1 MTVYLLCYAAA
12 VLFAESGHYYLS
24 GAGLLSAAV
33 YLYLADYRRTGNML
47 HLRAVFSLAFV
58 GGEGLACLKLSR
70 LSTHWSLTAW
80 LCFLAAYVGFY
91 AVFQYLESREKGR
104 TAVIRHK
111 NFEEYEKPLFFCAF
125 GITAVSLGCFV
136 LEAAALGYVP
146 LFVSGVPHAYSAF
159 HLTGIHYFTVSCVLV
174 PAVSVLYFCIGRGR
188 DTGRSLMMAFLDLIA
203 LSIPILCVSRF
214 QLLFAVLLAVVTYIL
229 IESRLNLLYALGAL
243 AALIPL
249 YILLTMA
256 RSHDASYLSA
266 VFDMKRE
273 GMPIFVTQPYM
284 YIAHNY
290 DNFNFLV
297 EELAA
302 GAGSHTW
309 GIRSLAPFWT
319 LTGLKFAVPSLAL
332 SPLFVIKEELTTLTL
347 FYDAYYDFGLA
358 GVLVFSGLL
367 GAVSYYLTEWIKKV
381 RNPAAYLFYAQM
393 AIYLMLSFFTTWFSN
408 PTTWFYL
415 AVTAAAAFALS
426 RRWG

>member
-24 GAGLLSAAV
+24 GAGLIFAAV
-33 YLYLADYRRTGNML
+33 YLYLKDYQRTGNML

-58 GGEGLACLKLSR
+58 GGEGLSCLKLSR
-70 LSTHWSLTAW
+70 LSTHWTLMTWA
-80 LCFLAAYVGFY
+80 CFLAAYIGFY
-91 AVFQYLESREKGR
+91 AVFWYLESREGGGHG
-104 TAVIRHK
+104 AVLRHK
-111 NFEEYEKPLFFCAF
+111 SFEEYEQSLFFCAF
-125 GITAVSLGCFV
+125 GITAVSFGCFV

-174 PAVSVLYFCIGRGR
+174 PAVSVLYFSVGRGR
-188 DTGRSLMMAFLDLIA
+188 DTGRTVMMVLMDAVA
-203 LSIPILCVSRF
+203 LAVPILCVSRF

-229 IESRLNLLYALGAL
+229 IESRLNLMYALGAL

-249 YILLTMA
+249 YILLTAA
-256 RSHDASYLSA
+256 RSHDVSYLNA
-266 VFDMKRE
+266 IFDMKRE

-284 YIAHNY
+284 YVAHNY
-290 DNFNFLV
+290 DNFNYMV
-297 EELAA
+297 KELS
-302 GAGSHTW
+302 GHTW

-319 LTGLKFAVPSLAL
+319 LTGLKFAFPSVAL
-332 SPLFVIKEELTTLTL
+332 SPLFVIREELTTLTL

-358 GVLVFSGLL
+358 GVFVFSGLL
-367 GAVSYYLTEWIKKV
+367 GAVSFYMMEWIKKV
-381 RNPAAYLFYAQM
+381 RNPVAYLFYAQL

-415 AVTAAAAFALS
+415 AVTAAAAFAVS
-426 RRWG
+426 RKWGAVR